1 MKALIIGF
9 ACVGGALAA
18 CASGAGGAS
27 SASTGAVASTANRN
41 VVVRAATPEE
51 EASLPR
57 GYTLI
62 KRNGVDF
69 YCHTESVLGSH
80 SQKKEVC
87 QTKEQID
94 AERNRATK
102 ALDYTNSR

>member
-1 MKALIIGF
+1 MKVLNVGL
-9 ACVGGALAA
+9 ACVGPTLAA

-27 SASTGAVASTANRN
+27 STSTGSAASTAKRN

-51 EASLPR
+51 EANLPR

-62 KRNGVDF
+62 KRDGVDF

-80 SQKKEVC
+80 SQKKQVC